1 MEYYGLTEVGASGIN
16 ADSYYISQDEKVF
29 AVADGASGAFDKVEA
44 GIICMNAIKEL
55 DYHSLGLNSQQYIFR
70 CINAA
75 NNRLIEKSQLDRHL
89 SFGTMTMAVVD
100 EGRLSIG
107 AVGDTP
113 AFLIQGNK
121 IRKIIKPKK
130 RYAKLIELG
139 ILTEEEIDKAIS
151 SIPDEMWSM
160 FDNFLP
166 MVIPQIAVEEYLISQ
181 NDILIICTDGVSDWI
196 DEDEFVDVLRS
207 SSSIEQSCRK
217 LFSIVNERCSANKLD
232 DKTIIVVQV

>member
-1 MEYYGLTEVGASGIN
+1 MEYYGLTEVGASGTN

-44 GIICMNAIKEL
+44 GTICMNAIREL
-55 DYHSLGLNSQQYIFR
+55 DYHSLGLNLQEYILH

-75 NNRLIEKSQLDRHL
+75 NSRLIEKSQLDGHL
-89 SFGTMTMAVVD
+89 SFGTMNMAVVD
-100 EGRLSIG
+100 EGKLSVG

-130 RYAKLIELG
+130 RYAKLIELE

-207 SSSIEQSCRK
+207 SSSVEQGCRK
-217 LFSIVNERCSANKLD
+217 LFQL
-232 DKTIIVVQV
+232 

>member
-16 ADSYYISQDEKVF
+16 ADSYHISQDRKIF
-29 AVADGASGAFDKVEA
+29 AIADGASGAFDKVGA
-44 GIICMNAIKEL
+44 GVICMNVIKEL
-55 DYHSLGLNSQQYIFR
+55 NYHYSGLKPQEYILH
-70 CINAA
+70 CINVA
-75 NNRLIEKSQLDRHL
+75 NNRLIEKSQLDGHL

-113 AFLIQGNK
+113 AFLIQGNQ

-130 RYAKLIELG
+130 RYAKLIELR

-151 SIPDEMWSM
+151 SIPCEMWSM

-196 DEDEFVDVLRS
+196 DEDEFLDILRD
-207 SSSIEQSCRK
+207 SSSIEQGCK
-217 LFSIVNERCSANKLD
+217 KFFSIVDERCSANKLD
-232 DKTIIVVQV
+232 DRTIIVVQV